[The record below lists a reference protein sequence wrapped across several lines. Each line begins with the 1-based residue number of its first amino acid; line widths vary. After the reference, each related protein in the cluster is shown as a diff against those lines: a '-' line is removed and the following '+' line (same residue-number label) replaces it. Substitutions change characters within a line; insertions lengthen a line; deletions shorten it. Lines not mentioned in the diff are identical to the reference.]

1 MDNTSPQDIC
11 ERYGRLYSGAVADML
26 DKKGFRNQ
34 ILPYYITPFTQ
45 ADRVCGFAFTGQGY
59 PCAAITDDD
68 TNQRLAMLDSI
79 TAHSVSVWACGG
91 HLGSAHWGEI
101 MSTAARERGCLGA
114 VVDGGVRDVPYIDEM
129 KFPVFAK
136 FKSAASSIGRW
147 NIREWQVPVRIGDT
161 TIYPGDFVFCD
172 TDGVVVVPRDMI
184 AEVLTDAED
193 VFVREGGMRH
203 ELRQGLSM
211 TEAYKKYGAF

>member
-1 MDNTSPQDIC
+1 MDDTGLKDIC

-45 ADRVCGFAFTGQGY
+45 VDRVCGFAFTGQGY
-59 PCAAITDDD
+59 PCAATTDDD

-79 TAHSVSVWACGG
+79 TAHSISVWACGG

-172 TDGVVVVPRDMI
+172 TDGVVVVPKDMI

-203 ELRQGLSM
+203 ELRLGLSM

>member
-1 MDNTSPQDIC
+1 MDDTSLKDIR

-59 PCAAITDDD
+59 PCAATTDDD
-68 TNQRLAMLDSI
+68 TNERLAMLDI
-79 TAHSVSVWACGG
+79 WACGG
-91 HLGSAHWGEI
+91 HLESAHWGEI
-101 MSTAARERGCLGA
+101 MSVAAHQRGCLGA

-136 FKSAASSIGRW
+136 FKCAASSIGRW
-147 NIREWQVPVRIGDT
+147 NIREWQVPVRVGNT
-161 TIYPGDFVFCD
+161 VIYPSDFVFCD
-172 TDGVVVVPRDMI
+172 TDGVVVVPKDMI
-184 AEVLTDAED
+184 TEVLVDAED
-193 VFVREGGMRH
+193 VFTREGGMRR

-211 TEAYKKYGAF
+211 KAAYEKYGAF